1 MKKHFKKISFIFAL
15 LLSCVII
22 SSFAISV
29 SATEYANPT
38 LCLTEYTA
46 MPGQEFSTTIYI
58 AEDAQ
63 IGTFQVSLKY
73 NTDLVT
79 LVSAEED
86 EDAGGTVIVNDSTPG
101 LIHLNYSRTNN
112 TSSARNILNLTFKVD
127 ESIGVGSYDLLTI
140 DENYEYLKLYFSY

>member
-1 MKKHFKKISFIFAL
+1 
-15 LLSCVII
+15 
-22 SSFAISV
+22 
-29 SATEYANPT
+29 
-38 LCLTEYTA
+38 
-46 MPGQEFSTTIYI
+46 MPGQEFSTTVYI

-101 LIHLNYSRTNN
+101 LLYVNYSRTNN

-140 DENYEYLKLYFSY
+140 DESYEYLSSRYIGTSNV